1 MDIVLN
7 TSSSETIYE
16 QIFAQISSQIIN
28 GKLLP
33 GEKLPAIRQISN
45 QLGISVIPVKMA
57 WEKLDEQGFIK
68 TVAGSGTF
76 VNVLQQTK
84 IQEKLEEKVSALAKK
99 NLRGSQKKR
108 NFQANVDKSDRK
120 RMARKLKF

>member
-7 TSSSETIYE
+7 PSSSETIYE
-16 QIFAQISSQIIN
+16 QIFSQISLQIIS

-57 WEKLDEQGFIK
+57 WEELDKQGFIK

-76 VNVLQQTK
+76 VNSLPQTK
-84 IQEKLEEKVSALAKK
+84 IKEKLEQKVSALAKK
-99 NLRGSQKKR
+99 ICTDAKKSGIPKQMLI
-108 NFQANVDKSDRK
+108 NQIEKEWQN
-120 RMARKLKF
+120 

>member
-57 WEKLDEQGFIK
+57 WEKLDEQGLIK

-99 NLRGSQKKR
+99 ICAEAKKNGISKQTLINR
-108 NFQANVDKSDRK
+108 IEKEWREN
-120 RMARKLKF
+120 